1 MKGFGHGPAIWSP
14 IPPLTPGGAERPYLP
29 YEVNTGWAEHDV
41 VEADRLEVIADMLV
55 MGYYEEARRR
65 LRARHHKRAYMYMA
79 RRHVEARWR
88 AIKQEERLLTGRA
101 RVHPDKM
108 RAGCGETTLKGLTA
122 RLHKVTRRGCA
133 QPWDVSTTVPAR
145 YRVERDGIAMA
156 SGEAEEWPYAEF
168 MAMMTEGV
176 VDVEL
181 L

>member
-41 VEADRLEVIADMLV
+41 VEADRLEVITDMLI
-55 MGYYEEARRR
+55 MGHYEEARRR
-65 LRARHHKRAYMYMA
+65 LRARHHKRAHMYRA
-79 RRHVEARWR
+79 RRHVEARWW
-88 AIKQEERLLTGRA
+88 AITQEEKLLTGRA
-101 RVHPDKM
+101 RGHPDKM
-108 RAGCGETTLKGLTA
+108 RAGYGETTLKSLTA

-133 QPWDVSTTVPAR
+133 QPWDVSTTVPAG
-145 YRVERDGIAMA
+145 YRVERDGVAMA

-168 MAMMTEGV
+168 MSVMTEGV

>member
-1 MKGFGHGPAIWSP
+1 M
-14 IPPLTPGGAERPYLP
+14 
-29 YEVNTGWAEHDV
+29 
-41 VEADRLEVIADMLV
+41 
-55 MGYYEEARRR
+55 
-65 LRARHHKRAYMYMA
+65 
-79 RRHVEARWR
+79 
-88 AIKQEERLLTGRA
+88 TGRA
-101 RVHPDKM
+101 RDHPSKM
-108 RAGCGETTLKGLTA
+108 RAGYGETTLKSLTA

>member
-1 MKGFGHGPAIWSP
+1 
-14 IPPLTPGGAERPYLP
+14 
-29 YEVNTGWAEHDV
+29 
-41 VEADRLEVIADMLV
+41 
-55 MGYYEEARRR
+55 
-65 LRARHHKRAYMYMA
+65 MYRA
-79 RRHVEARWR
+79 RRHVEARWW
-88 AIKQEERLLTGRA
+88 AITQEERLLTGRA
-101 RVHPDKM
+101 RGHPDKM